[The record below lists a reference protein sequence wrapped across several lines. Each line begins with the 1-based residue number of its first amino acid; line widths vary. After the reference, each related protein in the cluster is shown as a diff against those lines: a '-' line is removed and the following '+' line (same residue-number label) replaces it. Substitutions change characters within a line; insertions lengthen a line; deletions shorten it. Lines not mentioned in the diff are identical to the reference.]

1 MNSIKTHFSS
11 TAQELPL
18 HSAILYRATLQWGFP
33 SFFWTFLS
41 PTSRAVGTIPKI
53 RPWEGFSVL
62 RLLLIYRWHL
72 TCHFSNIRALNEERV
87 QTFKFV
93 LPFSELARQQHWAW
107 VSINIRMLSQRIKA
121 ISQKVFSETAPK
133 GSLLCQPVEARVA
146 AGYLSSLG
154 SVWWETSGKSL

>member
-53 RPWEGFSVL
+53 HPWEGFSVL

-121 ISQKVFSETAPK
+121 ISQKVFSETASK